1 MPDGAGRRAHGGP
14 ARLRSQPFERSPAVL
29 IRDPIHGDISLT
41 ARETAVL
48 DLPEVQRLRGVKQ
61 LGTAHLV
68 YPGCLHTRFDH
79 SLGACAVAKRM
90 LRELAQRGLRSDAD
104 LNEAIVVAALLH
116 DVTHVPF
123 GHTLEDERR
132 LFPRHDKGRRL
143 GMVLAGGLGES
154 LERLD
159 LYEPVAA
166 ILGHAPSSSVPEWAG
181 QIVSSTI
188 DADLLDYL
196 RRDSYFAGLAQS
208 YDDRIFHQF
217 VVADGQLAIQ
227 LAKHGMERPDARSET
242 IQLLRMRYFLTER
255 VYYHH
260 TKVAAGAMISK
271 AVELAHAHGAMGEE
285 ELLALSDG
293 ALFERLKNIPAG
305 KADERIVALVQRL
318 ERRQLFKRGFVV
330 SARAVGADTSR
341 ALVARFHES
350 IAERQRVEAELAQA
364 IGCAASE
371 VIVYCPALT
380 VMKEAAATV
389 CTPRGVLPLNR
400 YDEPHDS
407 EIRALERAYERLW
420 RFYVFVPAPFAVRAG
435 EVCREVFGLANE
447 HQPRIA

>member
-1 MPDGAGRRAHGGP
+1 M
-14 ARLRSQPFERSPAVL
+14 LV
-29 IRDPIHGDISLT
+29 RDPIHGDISLT
-41 ARETAVL
+41 PRETAVL

-90 LRELAQRGLRSDAD
+90 LRELAQRGLAIEAE
-104 LNEAIVVAALLH
+104 LGEAIAIAALLH

-143 GMVLAGGLGES
+143 AMLFDGGLGEA
-154 LERLD
+154 LRRLD
-159 LYEPVAA
+159 LYELVAA
-166 ILGHAPSSSVPEWAG
+166 ILGHASSAAVPAWAG

-217 VVADGQLAIQ
+217 VVADDQLAIQ
-227 LAKHGMERPDARSET
+227 LTKHGMERPDARSET

-271 AVELAHAHGAMGEE
+271 AVELAHGHAAMGEE
-285 ELLALSDG
+285 ELLGLSDG
-293 ALFERLKNIPAG
+293 ALFERLKNIPSGA
-305 KADERIVALVQRL
+305 ADRRILDLVQRL

-330 SARAVGADTSR
+330 SSRVAGAETSR
-341 ALVARFHES
+341 ALVERFHES
-350 IAERQRVEAELAQA
+350 IAERQHVEAELAAA

-380 VMKEAAATV
+380 VMKEAAAMV
-389 CTPRGVLPLNR
+389 CTPRGVMPLNR
-400 YDEPHDS
+400 YDDPHDS
-407 EIRALERAYERLW
+407 EIRALERAYEKLW
-420 RFYVFVPAPFAVRAG
+420 RFYVFVPAPYAVRAG

-447 HQPRIA
+447 HQPRLA